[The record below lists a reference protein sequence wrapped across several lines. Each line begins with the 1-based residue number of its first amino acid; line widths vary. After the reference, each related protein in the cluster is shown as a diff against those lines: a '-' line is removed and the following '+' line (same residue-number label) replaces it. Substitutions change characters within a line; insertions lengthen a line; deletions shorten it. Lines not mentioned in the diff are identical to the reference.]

1 MGLDDK
7 IKKLL
12 EERKMSQRDFA
23 EKADISQATASRIL
37 NGAET
42 NVRRETLE
50 RIAEALE
57 VTAAYL
63 IGEEQTPEVKDLFRG
78 LEKLTPKQ
86 RDLMRGIMKQ
96 LLEEKRQKK

>member
-1 MGLDDK
+1 MGLEAK

-12 EERKMSQRDFA
+12 EDRKMSQRVFA
-23 EKADISQATASRIL
+23 ERAGISQATASRIL

-57 VTAAYL
+57 VTATYL
-63 IGEEQTPEVKDLFRG
+63 IGEKETPEVKDLFRG

-86 RDLMRGIMKQ
+86 RELMRGIMQQ